1 MSSVQSATLDV
12 NQHTEYEVHQLYCG
26 LDNALTHE
34 SLQREFELFDSN
46 TNPRP
51 QAKLIYGFE
60 RALQAPYLDV
70 MLRGFRV
77 DTEAREAAC
86 LNLSRRINRL
96 QSNLNRISEGLWG
109 KGLNARSNK
118 MLREFF
124 YDAMKLKEII
134 TSKKGVKKVSLDR
147 PALERLSEQYLYA
160 RPFISHILS
169 IRDLSKQLEVFATQI
184 DPDNRFRSSYN
195 IAGTETGR
203 PSSSESAMGTGGN
216 MQNIAPGLRHV
227 FVADPGYILFLIDF
241 EQSEARDVGFI
252 IGSLFGDWS
261 YLDAC
266 ESGDLH
272 TANAKLVWPDL
283 KWSGDPIMDR
293 KIADQPFYRD
303 FSYRDMAK
311 RGSHL
316 CLTED
321 HEVLTPGGWVPVE
334 DKPYAIMA
342 WSEKNGSD
350 FEKVEHWTD
359 ELYNNKLVYF
369 EGNSISLCMTE
380 SHRVPYKSDQRNN
393 SLDIRR
399 AIDGPG
405 RYMPLGWG
413 YKGGDEEV
421 PARLIAAFMSDGSQA
436 STNRMYFHLKKPRKI
451 ARLKYLCSIYNFEY
465 EELKNDI
472 VSVHGSLPKRT
483 GSFMFEWTTECIKD
497 FIDEY
502 KHWDGHISKTAVS
515 LFSVNKDHLDWIKT
529 FGRLVGIGGNINTS
543 IIHSNFSGTTKEYT
557 TTYYTLQQN
566 HRLWGTGRSVFFM
579 TEDTKEPVRVLCP
592 TVKSQFFYVRR
603 NGKICVTG
611 NSNYMGTAF
620 TMARHLKVPQKV
632 ADEFQSRYCRG
643 SNAAF
648 PCIPLYWQWAIEQIQ
663 TTYKI
668 ITPFGRERH
677 FFGNTRDDATAREAI
692 AFVPQSTTS
701 DRTNLGFWRVWKH
714 LPQVELLAQGY
725 DSITFQVKEDSNT
738 KEIVREVARLLQTKL
753 TDDKSGR
760 SYSVPVDVK
769 AGHNWGYAS
778 DANPKGLKKYSLK

>member
-1 MSSVQSATLDV
+1 MLSVQSETLDV
-12 NQHTEYEVHQLYCG
+12 RQHTEYEIHQIYCG

-51 QAKLIYGFE
+51 QAKYIYDFE
-60 RALQAPYLDV
+60 KALQAPYLDV

-77 DTEAREAAC
+77 DVEAREAAC
-86 LNLSRRINRL
+86 IDLHARIDRL
-96 QSNLNRISEGLWG
+96 QRNLNTIASGLWDRS
-109 KGLNARSNK
+109 GLNARSNK

-124 YDAMKLKEII
+124 YDTMKLKEII

-147 PALERLSEQYLYA
+147 TALERLAEQYLYA
-160 RPFISHILS
+160 RPFVAHILA
-169 IRDLSKQLEVFATQI
+169 IRDLSKQVEVLETQV

-216 MQNIAPGLRHV
+216 AQNIAPGLRHV
-227 FVADPGYILFLIDF
+227 FIADDGYILFVIDF

-272 TANAKLVWPDL
+272 TANAKLVWPELPWTGNLDADKTL
-283 KWSGDPIMDR
+283 AG
-293 KIADQPFYRD
+293 KIFYRD
-303 FSYRDMAK
+303 FTYRDMAK

-321 HEVLTPGGWVPVE
+321 HEVLTVSGWVPIGE
-334 DKPYAIMA
+334 KPTHIMA
-342 WSEKNGSD
+342 WSEQGSD
-350 FEKVEHWTD
+350 FEEVQYWTD
-359 ELYNNKLVYF
+359 EPYNNKLVYF
-369 EGNSISLCMTE
+369 EGNSMSLCMTE
-380 SHRVPYKSDQRNN
+380 NHRVPYKTDQRNKG
-393 SLDIRR
+393 SIDVRR

-405 RYMPLGWG
+405 IHMPLGWG

-421 PARLIAAFMSDGSQA
+421 PARLIAAFMSDGHQA
-436 STNRMYFHLKKPRKI
+436 STNRMHFHLKKPRKI
-451 ARLKYLCSIYNFEY
+451 ARLKYLCELYNFQY
-465 EELKNDI
+465 EEVRDI
-472 VSVHGSLPKRT
+472 VSVHGNLPKKT
-483 GSFMFEWTTECIKD
+483 GAFMFEWTTECIKD

-502 KHWDGHISKTAVS
+502 KYWDGHISKTAVS
-515 LFSVNKDHLDWIKT
+515 LFSVDKEHLDWIKT

-543 IIHSNFSGTTKEYT
+543 VVRSDFGGTTKEYET
-557 TTYYTLQQN
+557 VYHTLQQN
-566 HRLWGTGRSVFFM
+566 NRLWASGKSVSFM
-579 TEDTKEPVRVLCP
+579 TKPVKEPVRVLCP

-603 NGKICVTG
+603 KDKICITG

-620 TMARHLKVPQKV
+620 TMARHLKIPQKV
-632 ADEFQSRYCRG
+632 ADEFQARYCRG
-643 SNAAF
+643 NGCAF
-648 PCIPLYWQWAIEQIQ
+648 PSIPLYWQWAIEQIQ

-668 ITPFGRERH
+668 VTPFGRERH

-701 DRTNLGFWRVWKH
+701 DRTNLGFWRTWKH
-714 LPQVELLAQGY
+714 LPEVKLLAQGY
-725 DSITFQVKEDSNT
+725 DSITFEVKEDSNT
-738 KEIVREVARLLQTKL
+738 KEVVREVARLLK
-753 TDDKSGR
+753 TDLSDPRSGR

-769 AGHNWGYAS
+769 AGYNWGYAN
-778 DANPKGLKKYSLK
+778 DNNPRGLRKYSLY